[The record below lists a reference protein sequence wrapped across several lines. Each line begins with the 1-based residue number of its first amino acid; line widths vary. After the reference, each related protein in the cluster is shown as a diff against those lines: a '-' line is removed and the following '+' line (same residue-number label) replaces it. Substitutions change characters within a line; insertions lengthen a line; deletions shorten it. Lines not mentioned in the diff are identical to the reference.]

1 MNKLQLY
8 IYMSR
13 RGFKSVRC
21 INPAENVQSLIPQMR
36 QALEKLDYNAAEKY
50 LFYAIRYTDAGT
62 FVTVLRTIPPES
74 ADHLASYIYIPN
86 GLKITAAELTEVVQR
101 VTRVVSSPS
110 VTTEQLN
117 DLQQLFSRQ
126 YEYDANAPAI
136 AGSAG
141 RDYAVVSYGGNTGRS
156 LADFLGEYI
165 FQPQFLPWTAIL
177 LVDSDLQVSTTATVL
192 TDVKVQPSVTLLPPD
207 LSTTKFTPH
216 IYHLP
221 FDRPFRTQLGA
232 TVKVRWH
239 RGGFEDLIQSFK
251 VERDGLTLP
260 TPATDDTRKAITPA
274 SFFITSQTTKQ
285 QIVGAKIR
293 VNGIDIVE
301 AHTFTQQELK
311 NALVEILAPGY
322 APLRTHLDLA
332 STTQALVQMSE
343 QRKVFRFEIM
353 LRNSSMGAPITF
365 DIPSKNDITESPIEG
380 YEVAEPIREGINRI
394 NRLQYT
400 PPVTIT
406 RKWLIIIASAA
417 LVIGLGLGM
426 LIGRAGHSSPVTDS
440 VQTAVQ
446 NAQAN
451 PGGQNPQ
458 QPQQPAQQP
467 QQPEKPAQPEQQ
479 PAQQQPEKPETL
491 PAQPTAQSNAP
502 ASAEAIRYLEDNKV
516 WTKAK
521 LDAFPELR
529 GLFEDMNTY
538 NFSKIID
545 VWGPKLTKSTRFQQ
559 VVGSALNCQT
569 RKKFVPKPGETY
581 CTKPGDTAITVY
593 GYRCRIDP

>member
-36 QALEKLDYNAAEKY
+36 HALEKLDYNAAEKY

-62 FVTVLRTIPPES
+62 FVTVLRTIPPE
-74 ADHLASYIYIPN
+74 AGDHLASYIYIPN
-86 GLKITAAELTEVVQR
+86 GLKISAAELTDVVQR
-101 VTRVVSSPS
+101 VTRVVSSPA

-126 YEYDANAPAI
+126 YEYDANAPTI

-165 FQPQFLPWTAIL
+165 FQPQFLPWAAIL
-177 LVDSDLQVSTTATVL
+177 LVDSDLQVGTTVTVL
-192 TDVKVQPSVTLLPPD
+192 SDVKVQPTVTLLPPD

-221 FDRPFRTQLGA
+221 FDRPFRAQLGD
-232 TVKVRWH
+232 TIKVRWH

-274 SFFITSQTTKQ
+274 SFYITSQTTKQ

-311 NALVEILAPGY
+311 NALVEILVPGY

-380 YEVAEPIREGINRI
+380 YEVAEPIREGVNRI
-394 NRLQYT
+394 NRLQYA
-400 PPVTIT
+400 PPVSIT

-426 LIGRAGHSSPVTDS
+426 LIGRAGHSSPVIDTA
-440 VQTAVQ
+440 QTSVQ
-446 NAQAN
+446 NAQTN
-451 PGGQNPQ
+451 PGGQAQ
-458 QPQQPAQQP
+458 QQQPAAQQQQP
-467 QQPEKPAQPEQQ
+467 VQQPEKPEQQ
-479 PAQQQPEKPETL
+479 PTQQQPEKPETPPAL
-491 PAQPTAQSNAP
+491 PAAQSNAP
-502 ASAEAIRYLEDNKV
+502 VSAEAIRYLDDNKV
-516 WTKAK
+516 WTKEK
-521 LDAFPELR
+521 LDQFPELR

-545 VWGPKLTKSTRFQQ
+545 VWSPKLTKSTRFQQ

-569 RKKFVPKPGETY
+569 RKKFVPKPGDTY

-593 GYRCRIDP
+593 AYRCRIDP

>member
-36 QALEKLDYNAAEKY
+36 HALEKLDYNAAEKY

-86 GLKITAAELTEVVQR
+86 GLKISAAELTDVVQR
-101 VTRVVSSPS
+101 VTRVVSSPA

-141 RDYAVVSYGGNTGRS
+141 RDYAVVHYGGTTGRS

-165 FQPQFLPWTAIL
+165 FQPQFLQWSAII
-177 LVDSDLQVSTTATVL
+177 LVDSDLQVPASTTVL
-192 TDVKVQPSVTLLPPD
+192 TDVKVLPTVTLLPPD

-221 FDRPFRTQLGA
+221 FDRPFRAQLGA
-232 TVKVRWH
+232 TIKVRWH

-274 SFFITSQTTKQ
+274 SFYITSQTTKQ

-394 NRLQYT
+394 NRLQYA
-400 PPVTIT
+400 PPVSIT

-426 LIGRAGHSSPVTDS
+426 LIDRAGHSSPVRDS
-440 VQTAVQ
+440 IQTAVQ
-446 NAQAN
+446 NAQDN
-451 PGGQNPQ
+451 PGGQTQ
-458 QPQQPAQQP
+458 QQQQQQQQPAQQP
-467 QQPEKPAQPEQQ
+467 EKPEQQ
-479 PAQQQPEKPETL
+479 PAQQQPEKPETP
-491 PAQPTAQSNAP
+491 PATPAAQSNAP
-502 ASAEAIRYLEDNKV
+502 VSAEAIRYLDDNKV
-516 WTKAK
+516 WTKEK
-521 LDAFPELR
+521 LDQFPELR
-529 GLFEDMNTY
+529 GLFEDLNTY

-545 VWGPKLTKSTRFQQ
+545 VWGPKLTKSGRFQQ
-559 VVGSALNCQT
+559 VVGSALNWQT

-581 CTKPGDTAITVY
+581 CKKPGDTEITVY
-593 GYRCRIDP
+593 AYRCKIDP